1 MNNQSLF
8 VKIVIWLMIFL
19 MSVGFAALVIAPFVQ
34 QSSLF
39 GGNGTGRG
47 ATEKLVKE
55 ARADIR
61 KDRCTDTKPPIEGKR
76 LARCK
81 EAFQSLAA
89 SYTTLSRPEQDGAEP
104 PRDAKRNFDR
114 AGDAWRALY
123 ELDKDDEDSAVR
135 YADYLS
141 QAGKSQ
147 QSLDLWTKLVNENPR
162 NEDYLL
168 RQASVYTQLQQLD
181 KAIASYQLFKKL
193 FPESG
198 QLEQIDEE
206 IKKLR
211 EQKQQQAAGGGAN
224 APISVS

>member
-1 MNNQSLF
+1 MQNQSLF

-34 QSSLF
+34 TSSLF
-39 GGNGTGRG
+39 GGSGSGHD
-47 ATEKLVKE
+47 ATKELVKE
-55 ARADIR
+55 ARADIK
-61 KDRCTDTKPPIEGKR
+61 KDDCTDTKPPIEGKR
-76 LARCK
+76 LDRCK
-81 EAFQSLAA
+81 AAFQSLAS
-89 SYTTLSRPEQDGAEP
+89 SYTTLTRPEEDGGEV

-114 AGDAWRALY
+114 AGDAWRSLY

-147 QSLDLWTKLVNENPR
+147 QSLDLWTKLVNEHPK

-168 RQASVYTQLQQLD
+168 RQAGVYTQLQQLD
-181 KAIASYQLFKKL
+181 KAIATYQLFKKQ

-198 QLEQIDEE
+198 QIEQIDEE
-206 IKKLR
+206 IKNLQ
-211 EQKQQQAAGGGAN
+211 EQKKQQAAGGGQN
-224 APISVS
+224 APISVN